1 MQHLSF
7 SFSYCCLSSV
17 LISEAP
23 LLCHLSWHPYLQ
35 PHPRLILHYSPA
47 PRGPQEEESYL
58 VGCHPKDTLHC
69 CRVTL
74 AVFSN
79 ACSDLA
85 YTGHPLL
92 CPLLTTVLAKL
103 YNQTDW
109 ASSPESRLPPC
120 PSSILW
126 CVARKEA
133 GTLRLGS
140 PQEHGRKGHIRHFCL
155 LHNEDE
161 DDNWWCYGCLFWVE
175 TWLHTDRANCHIYPG
190 LNQVWELQYLQCWS
204 SI

>member
-109 ASSPESRLPPC
+109 ASSPESRLPPH
-120 PSSILW
+120 PSISPLMW
-126 CVARKEA
+126 TLTLKALFRTASGKERHRNRK
-133 GTLRLGS
+133 T
-140 PQEHGRKGHIRHFCL
+140 GHHENMIWRATQA
-155 LHNEDE
+155 
-161 DDNWWCYGCLFWVE
+161 E
-175 TWLHTDRANCHIYPG
+175 TFSFIMQW
-190 LNQVWELQYLQCWS
+190 
-204 SI
+204 